1 MDIIERT
8 KKNIP
13 RALMIS
19 VVCSVLIDF
28 LGVQEG
34 FLSEVN
40 KSRVTYSGSVLG
52 TGNSTLYTVHKKG
65 VLYVEG
71 EIGTGYAH
79 KVRSLLLKYS
89 AHTLVLDSTGGYL
102 KEAYDLAGL
111 VSLYGINTHVTNKC
125 SSACG
130 IIYLAG
136 YRRTADKQA
145 SFGFHSTSGG
155 STTVNKKQ
163 NNLMCNYYSR
173 RVPSGRIC
181 NAINDTSS
189 KSMTYLP
196 MKHLLSV
203 GWLDNTSNKLDKL
216 YPLNFSKLRY

>member
-1 MDIIERT
+1 MNTIERT
-8 KKNIP
+8 KSNIP
-13 RALMIS
+13 KALMIS
-19 VVCSVLIDF
+19 VVISVLFNLTLQDEF
-28 LGVQEG
+28 
-34 FLSEVN
+34 N

-52 TGNSTLYTVHKKG
+52 TGNNTLYTVHKKG

-79 KVRSLLLKYS
+79 KVRSLLLKHN

-102 KEAYDLAGL
+102 SEAYDLAGL

-155 STTVNKKQ
+155 STAVNTKQ
-163 NNLMCNYYSR
+163 NNLMCKYYSR
-173 RVPSGRIC
+173 RISSAGVCS
-181 NAINDTSS
+181 AIKSTSS

-196 MKHLLSV
+196 IKHLLSV
-203 GWLDNTSNKLDKL
+203 GWLDNISNKLDSL
-216 YPLNFSKLRY
+216 YPLNFYKVRY